1 MCLHPAIHRPVAVL
15 AAVSALALAACGE
28 APKPPAM
35 GGGGVPQVSVITV
48 QPQRLPLTTELPG
61 RVAPALIAE
70 VRPQITGL
78 VLQRRFKEGSDVK
91 AGDVLYQID
100 PAIYRANVDSAQA
113 TLAKAEANLV
123 SVRLKAGR
131 FKELSA
137 IKAVSQQDADD
148 AAASLLQA
156 EAEVSSARAAL
167 QTQRI
172 NLDYTRITSPISGRI
187 GRSSVTPGALVTAN
201 QAGAMATVQKLD
213 PIYVDV
219 TQSTSTLLALKRSL
233 DAGTLKSGTAK
244 VRLVLE
250 DGSVYAPVG
259 NLQFSDVTVDQS
271 TGAVTL
277 RAEFP
282 NPRADLLPGMYA
294 RAVLEEGV
302 LEQALLVPQPAVGRD
317 TTGKPYAFVVDS
329 DGKLQQRSLTTERAV
344 GDQWLVT
351 DGLKAGDVV
360 VVEGQQKARP
370 GQPVQVHAY
379 TPAAPATP
387 AAQKAS
393 AVQKTA
399 SATPTRSATASSAAG
414 ATGNTGSTH

>member
-1 MCLHPAIHRPVAVL
+1 L
-15 AAVSALALAACGE
+15 ATVSALALAACGE
-28 APKPPAM
+28 APQPQAT
-35 GGGGVPQVSVITV
+35 GGQGVPQVSVVTV
-48 QPQRLPLTTELPG
+48 QPQRLVLTTELPG

-91 AGDVLYQID
+91 AGDLLYQID
-100 PAIYRANVDSAQA
+100 PATYRANVDSAQA
-113 TLAKAEANLV
+113 TLAKTEASLV
-123 SVRLKAGR
+123 SVKLKAAR
-131 FKELSA
+131 YKELA
-137 IKAVSQQDADD
+137 TIKAVSQQDADD

-156 EAEVSSARAAL
+156 EADVSSAKATL

-172 NLDYTRITSPISGRI
+172 NLDYTRITSPINGRI
-187 GRSSVTPGALVTAN
+187 GRSSVTQGALVTAN
-201 QAGAMATVQKLD
+201 QADAMATVQQLN

-219 TQSTSTLLALKRSL
+219 TQSTSTLLAIKRSM

-250 DGSVYAPVG
+250 DGSVYAQSG
-259 NLQFSDVTVDQS
+259 KLQFSEVTVDKN

-302 LEQALLVPQPAVGRD
+302 LEQALLIPQLAVGRD

-329 DGKLQQRSLTTERAV
+329 DGKMQQRPLTTARAV
-344 GDQWLVT
+344 DDQWLVSE
-351 DGLKAGDVV
+351 GLKPGDVV
-360 VVEGQQKARP
+360 VVEGQQKAHA
-370 GQPVQVHAY
+370 GQAVQALPYV
-379 TPAAPATP
+379 P
-387 AAQKAS
+387 AAQKTA
-393 AVQKTA
+393 ATPKTA
-399 SATPTRSATASSAAG
+399 AASTAAAV
-414 ATGNTGSTH
+414 TL

>member
-1 MCLHPAIHRPVAVL
+1 MHLHPAFHRSVAAL
-15 AAVSALALAACGE
+15 AAASALALVACGE
-28 APKPPAM
+28 APQPPATA
-35 GGGGVPQVSVITV
+35 GQGVPQVSVFTL
-48 QPQRLPLTTELPG
+48 QPQRLALTTELPG
-61 RVAPALIAE
+61 RVSPALIAE

-91 AGDVLYQID
+91 AGDLLYQID
-100 PAIYRANVDSAQA
+100 PATYRANVDSAQA

-123 SVRLKAGR
+123 TVKLKSGR
-131 FKELSA
+131 YKELAA

-148 AAASLLQA
+148 ASASLQQA
-156 EAEVSSARAAL
+156 EAEVSSAKATL

-187 GRSSVTPGALVTAN
+187 GRSSVTQGALVTAN
-201 QAGAMATVQKLD
+201 QASALATVQQMN

-219 TQSTSTLLALKRSL
+219 TQSTSTLLAIKRAM

-250 DGSVYAPVG
+250 DGSVYAQPG
-259 NLQFSDVTVDQS
+259 KLQFSDVTVDQS

-302 LEQALLVPQPAVGRD
+302 LEQALLVPQLAVARD

-329 DGKLQQRSLTTERAV
+329 EGKLQQRALTTDRAV
-344 GDQWLVT
+344 GDQWLVSE
-351 DGLKAGDVV
+351 GLKPGDVV
-360 VVEGQQKARP
+360 VVEGQQKAHP
-370 GQPVQVHAY
+370 GQAVQAQPYV
-379 TPAAPATP
+379 PAL
-387 AAQKAS
+387 
-393 AVQKTA
+393 QKTA
-399 SATPTRSATASSAAG
+399 ATPKTATASGAAA
-414 ATGNTGSTH
+414 ATL

>member
-1 MCLHPAIHRPVAVL
+1 MRLPIVSSRRGAVL
-15 AAVSALALAACGE
+15 AVVSALALAACGE
-28 APKPPAM
+28 APQPPTTGAQ
-35 GGGGVPQVSVITV
+35 GTPQVSVVTV
-48 QPQRLPLTTELPG
+48 QPQRLALTTELPG

-91 AGDVLYQID
+91 AGDLLYQID
-100 PAIYRANVDSAQA
+100 PAIYRASVDSAQA

-123 SVRLKAGR
+123 TVRLKAGR
-131 FKELSA
+131 FKELAA

-148 AAASLLQA
+148 AAAALQQA
-156 EAEVSSARAAL
+156 EAEVSSAKAAL

-172 NLDYTRITSPISGRI
+172 NLDYTRITSPIAGRI

-201 QAGAMATVQKLD
+201 QANALATVQQLD

-219 TQSTSTLLALKRSL
+219 TQSTSTLLALKRAVS
-233 DAGTLKSGTAK
+233 AGTVKGGAAQ

-250 DGSVYAPVG
+250 DGTVYAQPG
-259 NLQFSDVTVDQS
+259 KLQFSDVTVDQT

-282 NPRADLLPGMYA
+282 NPRAELLPGMYA

-317 TTGKPYAFVVDS
+317 TTGKPYAFVVDAE
-329 DGKLQQRSLTTERAV
+329 GKLQQRTVTTDRAV
-344 GDQWLVT
+344 GDQWLVSE
-351 DGLKAGDVV
+351 GLKPGDVV

-370 GQPVQVHAY
+370 GQPVQAQPFA
-379 TPAAPATP
+379 PAAADASKSPA
-387 AAQKAS
+387 
-393 AVQKTA
+393 VRKT
-399 SATPTRSATASSAAG
+399 ATASEAKPSGPAVAV
-414 ATGNTGSTH
+414 ATSSH

>member
-1 MCLHPAIHRPVAVL
+1 MRLHPAIQRPVAVL

-28 APKPPAM
+28 APQPPAT
-35 GGGGVPQVSVITV
+35 GGGGVPQVRVITV

-61 RVAPALIAE
+61 RVSPALIAE

-91 AGDVLYQID
+91 AGDLLYQID
-100 PAIYRANVDSAQA
+100 PAIYRASVDSAQA

-123 SVRLKAGR
+123 TVRLKAGR

-156 EAEVSSARAAL
+156 EAEVSAARATL

-201 QAGAMATVQKLD
+201 QAGAMATVQQLD

-219 TQSTSTLLALKRSL
+219 TQSTSTLLALKRSM
-233 DAGTLKSGTAK
+233 DAGTLKTGNAK

-250 DGSVYAPVG
+250 DGSVYAQPG
-259 NLQFSDVTVDQS
+259 KLQFSDVTVDQS

-317 TTGKPYAFVVDS
+317 TTGKPYVFVVDGE
-329 DGKLQQRSLTTERAV
+329 GKLQQRSLTADRAV

-351 DGLKAGDVV
+351 DGLKAGDTV
-360 VVEGQQKARP
+360 VVEGQQKARA
-370 GQPVQVHAY
+370 GQPVQAQPY
-379 TPAAPATP
+379 TPAAIKKTE
-387 AAQKAS
+387 AAQKMA
-393 AVQKTA
+393 A
-399 SATPTRSATASSAAG
+399 ASSAEA
-414 ATGNTGSTH
+414 APSSAR

>member
-1 MCLHPAIHRPVAVL
+1 MHPVFHRPVAVL
-15 AAVSALALAACGE
+15 ATVSALALVACGE
-28 APKPPAM
+28 APQPPATA
-35 GGGGVPQVSVITV
+35 GQGVPQVSVHTL
-48 QPQRLPLTTELPG
+48 QPQRLALTTELPG

-91 AGDVLYQID
+91 AGDLLYQID
-100 PAIYRANVDSAQA
+100 PATYRANVDSAQA

-123 SVRLKAGR
+123 TVKLKAGR
-131 FKELSA
+131 YKELAA

-148 AAASLLQA
+148 AAASLQQA
-156 EAEVSSARAAL
+156 EAEVSSAKATL

-172 NLDYTRITSPISGRI
+172 NLDYTHITSPISGRI
-187 GRSSVTPGALVTAN
+187 GRSSVTQGALVTAN
-201 QAGAMATVQKLD
+201 QASALATVQQLN

-219 TQSTSTLLALKRSL
+219 TQSTSTLLAIKRAM

-250 DGSVYAPVG
+250 DGSVYAQPG
-259 NLQFSDVTVDQS
+259 KLQFSDVTVDKS

-302 LEQALLVPQPAVGRD
+302 LEQALLVPQLAVARD

-329 DGKLQQRSLTTERAV
+329 DGKLQQRTLTTNRAV
-344 GDQWLVT
+344 GDQWLVSE
-351 DGLKAGDVV
+351 GLQPGDVV

-370 GQPVQVHAY
+370 GQAVQAQPYV
-379 TPAAPATP
+379 P
-387 AAQKAS
+387 AAQKTVAAQKTDAAS
-393 AVQKTA
+393 A
-399 SATPTRSATASSAAG
+399 PAG
-414 ATGNTGSTH
+414 TK

>member
-1 MCLHPAIHRPVAVL
+1 MRLHPAIQRPVAVL

-28 APKPPAM
+28 APQPPAT

-61 RVAPALIAE
+61 RVSPTLIAE

-100 PAIYRANVDSAQA
+100 PATYRANVDSAQA

-123 SVRLKAGR
+123 TVRLKAGR

-156 EAEVSSARAAL
+156 EAEVSAARATL

-201 QAGAMATVQKLD
+201 QAGAMATVQQLD

-219 TQSTSTLLALKRSL
+219 TQSTSTLLALKRSM

-250 DGSVYAPVG
+250 DGSVYAQPG
-259 NLQFSDVTVDQS
+259 KLQFSDVTVDQS

-317 TTGKPYAFVVDS
+317 TTGKPYVFVVDGE
-329 DGKLQQRSLTTERAV
+329 GKLQQRSLTADRAV

-351 DGLKAGDVV
+351 DGLKAGDTVV
-360 VVEGQQKARP
+360 VQGQQKARI
-370 GQPVQVHAY
+370 GQPVQAQPDA
-379 TPAAPATP
+379 PAAAKKTE
-387 AAQKAS
+387 
-393 AVQKTA
+393 AVQKMA
-399 SATPTRSATASSAAG
+399 AASSAEA
-414 ATGNTGSTH
+414 APSSAR

>member
-1 MCLHPAIHRPVAVL
+1 MRLHSAFHRPVAAL
-15 AAVSALALAACGE
+15 AAVSALALAGCGD
-28 APKPPAM
+28 APQPPAT

-78 VLQRRFKEGSDVK
+78 VLQRRFKEGGDVK

-100 PAIYRANVDSAQA
+100 PATYRANVDSAQA
-113 TLAKAEANLV
+113 TLAKAEASLV

-156 EAEVSSARAAL
+156 EAEVSAARAAL

-201 QAGAMATVQKLD
+201 QASAMATVQQLD

-233 DAGTLKSGTAK
+233 DAGSLKSGTAK

-250 DGSVYAPVG
+250 DGSVYAQSG
-259 NLQFSDVTVDQS
+259 KLQFSDVTVDQS

-277 RAEFP
+277 RAQFP

-344 GDQWLVT
+344 GDQWLVS

-360 VVEGQQKARP
+360 VVEGQQKARA
-370 GQPVQVHAY
+370 GQAVQAQPY
-379 TPAAPATP
+379 AP
-387 AAQKAS
+387 AAQKAPATQKMA
-393 AVQKTA
+393 AVSGTQSSGA
-399 SATPTRSATASSAAG
+399 STTSK
-414 ATGNTGSTH
+414 NQ

>member
-1 MCLHPAIHRPVAVL
+1 MRLLTDFHRPVVML
-15 AAVSALALAACGE
+15 TTVSALALAACGE
-28 APKPPAM
+28 APQPPVT
-35 GGGGVPQVSVITV
+35 GGQGVPQVSAVTV
-48 QPQRLPLTTELPG
+48 QARRLALTTELPG

-100 PAIYRANVDSAQA
+100 PATYRANVDSAQA

-123 SVRLKAGR
+123 PVQLKAGR
-131 FKELSA
+131 FKELAA

-148 AAASLLQA
+148 ATAALQQA
-156 EAEVSSARAAL
+156 QAEVSAAKAAL

-172 NLDYTRITSPISGRI
+172 NLDYTRIVSPISGRI
-187 GRSSVTPGALVTAN
+187 GRSTVTQGALVTAN
-201 QAGAMATVQKLD
+201 QATALATVQQLD

-219 TQSTSTLLALKRSL
+219 TQSTSALLALKRSM
-233 DAGTLKSGTAK
+233 GTGALKSGTAK

-250 DGSVYAPVG
+250 DGSVYAQSG
-259 NLQFSDVTVDQS
+259 KLQFSDVTVDQS

-282 NPRADLLPGMYA
+282 NPHADLLPGMYA

-317 TTGKPYAFVVDS
+317 TTGKPYAFVVDG
-329 DGKLQQRSLTTERAV
+329 DGKLQQRALRTERAV
-344 GDQWLVT
+344 GDQWLVSE
-351 DGLKAGDVV
+351 GLKPGDVV
-360 VVEGQQKARP
+360 VVEGQQKAHA
-370 GQPVQVHAY
+370 GQVVQAQSY
-379 TPAAPATP
+379 TP
-387 AAQKAS
+387 

-399 SATPTRSATASSAAG
+399 VVQKTSATPAPAG
-414 ATGNTGSTH
+414 IL

>member
-1 MCLHPAIHRPVAVL
+1 MRLHTVFLRPAASL
-15 AAVSALALAACGE
+15 AAVSALVLAACGE
-28 APKPPAM
+28 APKPAAT
-35 GGGGVPQVSVITV
+35 GGQGTPQVSVVTV
-48 QPQRLPLTTELPG
+48 QPQKLALTTELPG

-91 AGDVLYQID
+91 AGDLLYQID
-100 PAIYRANVDSAQA
+100 PATYRANVDSAQA

-123 SVRLKAGR
+123 TVRLKAGR
-131 FKELSA
+131 YKELAA

-148 AAASLLQA
+148 AAASLQQA

-201 QAGAMATVQKLD
+201 QANAMATVQQLD

-219 TQSTSTLLALKRSL
+219 TQSTTTLLALKRSM
-233 DAGTLKSGTAK
+233 DAGKLKGGTAK

-250 DGSVYAPVG
+250 DGSVYAQPG
-259 NLQFSDVTVDQS
+259 KLQFSDVTVDQT

-302 LEQALLVPQPAVGRD
+302 LEQALLVPQPAVARD
-317 TTGKPYAFVVDS
+317 STGKPYVYVVGEG
-329 DGKLQQRSLTTERAV
+329 GKLEQRMLTTDRMV
-344 GDQWLVT
+344 GDQWLVSG
-351 DGLKAGDVV
+351 GLKAGEVV
-360 VVEGQQKARP
+360 AVEGQQKARP
-370 GQPVQVHAY
+370 GQPVQTQPY
-379 TPAAPATP
+379 APAT
-387 AAQKAS
+387 AQKGENTA

-399 SATPTRSATASSAAG
+399 DAAPAKAQNSVAAAPAAG
-414 ATGNTGSTH
+414 TGTH

>member
-1 MCLHPAIHRPVAVL
+1 MRLHPAIQRPVAVL
-15 AAVSALALAACGE
+15 ATVSALALAACGE
-28 APKPPAM
+28 APQPPAT
-35 GGGGVPQVSVITV
+35 GGGGVPQVRVITV
-48 QPQRLPLTTELPG
+48 QSQRLPLTTELPG

-100 PAIYRANVDSAQA
+100 PATYRANVDSAQA

-123 SVRLKAGR
+123 TVRLKAGR

-156 EAEVSSARAAL
+156 EAEVSAARATL

-187 GRSSVTPGALVTAN
+187 GRSSVTAGALVTAN
-201 QAGAMATVQKLD
+201 QSSAMATVQQLD

-219 TQSTSTLLALKRSL
+219 TQSTSTLLALKRSM
-233 DAGTLKSGTAK
+233 DAGTLKTGTAK

-250 DGSVYAPVG
+250 DGSVYAQPG
-259 NLQFSDVTVDQS
+259 KLQFSDVTVDQT

-282 NPRADLLPGMYA
+282 NPRAELLPGMYA

-317 TTGKPYAFVVDS
+317 TTGKPYAFVVDAE
-329 DGKLQQRSLTTERAV
+329 GKLQQRTVTTDRAV
-344 GDQWLVT
+344 GDQWLVSE
-351 DGLKAGDVV
+351 GLKPGDVV

-370 GQPVQVHAY
+370 GQPVQAQPFA
-379 TPAAPATP
+379 PAAADASKSPA
-387 AAQKAS
+387 
-393 AVQKTA
+393 VRKTA
-399 SATPTRSATASSAAG
+399 AASEARPSDPAVAVATSS
-414 ATGNTGSTH
+414 H

>member
-1 MCLHPAIHRPVAVL
+1 MRLHPAFHRPVAVL
-15 AAVSALALAACGE
+15 ATVSALALAACGE
-28 APKPPAM
+28 APQPPVT
-35 GGGGVPQVSVITV
+35 GGQGVPQVSVVTV

-91 AGDVLYQID
+91 AGDLLYQID
-100 PAIYRANVDSAQA
+100 PATYRANVDSAQA
-113 TLAKAEANLV
+113 TLARAEANLV
-123 SVRLKAGR
+123 TVRLKAGR
-131 FKELSA
+131 YKELA
-137 IKAVSQQDADD
+137 TIKAVSQQDADD
-148 AAASLLQA
+148 AAASLQQA
-156 EAEVSSARAAL
+156 QADVSAARATL

-187 GRSSVTPGALVTAN
+187 GRSSVTQGALVTAN
-201 QAGAMATVQKLD
+201 QANALATVQQLN

-219 TQSTSTLLALKRSL
+219 TQSTSTLLAIKRSM
-233 DAGTLKSGTAK
+233 DAGSLKSGTAK

-250 DGSVYAPVG
+250 DGSVYAQPG
-259 NLQFSDVTVDQS
+259 KLQFSDVTVDQS

-302 LEQALLVPQPAVGRD
+302 LEQALLVPQLAVARD
-317 TTGKPYAFVVDS
+317 TTGKPYAFVVDG
-329 DGKLQQRSLTTERAV
+329 DGKMQQRTLTTTRAV
-344 GDQWLVT
+344 GDQWLVSE
-351 DGLKAGDVV
+351 GLQPGDVV
-360 VVEGQQKARP
+360 VVEGQQKAHA
-370 GQPVQVHAY
+370 GQPVQAQPY
-379 TPAAPATP
+379 TPV
-387 AAQKAS
+387 AQKTA

-399 SATPTRSATASSAAG
+399 ATPAAAG
-414 ATGNTGSTH
+414 TF